1 MKAMQ
6 MQMELGK
13 GATGPRDRGRD
24 EFIAARLAES
34 PTGEDRLMEAICERE
49 NRREALK
56 RVEQNKGAPGVDGMK
71 TGQLRGYLRR
81 HWEKIKG
88 DLLDGTHQ
96 PLPVRRKEIEK
107 EGGGIRL
114 LGIPTVL
121 DRLIQQAVAQVLT
134 LLWDHTFSE
143 YSYGFRPGRSA
154 HMAIEQARKYV
165 EDGYTYVVDIDLS
178 KFFDRVNHDRLMAR
192 LAARIKDKRV
202 LKLIRAYL
210 NSGILV
216 GEVIEQAKEGT
227 PQGGPLSPLLANIV
241 LDELDKELEK
251 RGLRF
256 VRYADDVAIYVR
268 TAKAAERVKS
278 SVSRF
283 ITGRLKL
290 VINEDKSAVNRPWD
304 SKYLGF
310 RITRYMGKTRTGVHG
325 KSLGRFR
332 KRVREITARE
342 RGVSLEAIISELN
355 GFLRGWAGYFL
366 PGLNATLAA
375 MLDHWIRR
383 RLRACVWKM
392 WKLPRTR
399 VRNLMER
406 GAARKWAVIVGNTRK
421 GAWRLSKNGTV
432 CAALPDD
439 WFTRSAGVL
448 LLGSFCQ

>member
-1 MKAMQ
+1 MKTMQ
-6 MQMELGK
+6 TQMDLAGV
-13 GATGPRDRGRD
+13 ASSRTDRSRD

-34 PTGEDRLMEAICERE
+34 PTGEARLMEAICERE

-71 TGQLRGYLRR
+71 TGQLRRYVQK
-81 HWEKIKG
+81 HWEKIRSA
-88 DLLDGTHQ
+88 LLDGTHQ
-96 PLPVRRKEIEK
+96 PMPVRRKEIEK

-143 YSYGFRPGRSA
+143 YSYGFRPGKSA

-165 EDGYTYVVDIDLS
+165 EAGYTYVVDIDLS

-210 NSGILV
+210 NSGVLV
-216 GEVIEQAKEGT
+216 GDVIEQAKEGT

-268 TAKAAERVKS
+268 TVKAADRVKS

-290 VINEDKSAVNRPWD
+290 VVNEEKSAVRRPWD

-310 RITRYMGKTRTGVHG
+310 RITRYMGKTRTGIHE

-342 RGVSLEAIISELN
+342 RGRSLEVIISELN
-355 GFLRGWAGYFL
+355 AFLRGWAGYFRS
-366 PGLNATLAA
+366 GLNATLAG

-383 RLRACVWKM
+383 RLRAYVWKQ

-399 VRNLMER
+399 VRNLIER
-406 GAARKWAVIVGNTRK
+406 GAAKKWAVMVGNTRK

-439 WFTRSAGVL
+439 WFTRSAGVT